1 MQLVVETIFQER
13 TSVTNGLKW
22 LPHRQ
27 SDIANVQ
34 QTELI
39 YARLL
44 QSVVKL
50 SSVIP
55 AGRQCNWQ
63 SYIVC
68 CFVVSGK
75 FCFRTTISYTCWQA
89 VQLAGRPKVAW
100 WYCRAGKISGS
111 CSSVFPTAS
120 VSRTDSFQ
128 WMQTA

>member
-27 SDIANVQ
+27 SDDIANVQ

-50 SSVIP
+50 PSVIP

-63 SYIVC
+63 SYIV
-68 CFVVSGK
+68 G
-75 FCFRTTISYTCWQA
+75 
-89 VQLAGRPKVAW
+89 
-100 WYCRAGKISGS
+100 
-111 CSSVFPTAS
+111 
-120 VSRTDSFQ
+120 
-128 WMQTA
+128 